1 MLRKLLP
8 FLTLT
13 AVLSAPLAANA
24 ASFHVRN
31 DTGGTIAY
39 LQVSPAEND
48 YWSHADEMLG
58 SDQYIHPG
66 ETWDFD
72 FAAGDDCV
80 FDMRA
85 VFTNG
90 RSITRYNVDFC
101 AYSSPIWTLY

>member
-1 MLRKLLP
+1 MLRKLVP

-13 AVLSAPLAANA
+13 AILCAPLAANA
-24 ASFHVRN
+24 ASFHVHN
-31 DTGGTIAY
+31 ESNATIAY
-39 LQVSPAEND
+39 LLVSPAENP

-58 SDQYIHPG
+58 SDQYIGPG
-66 ETWDFD
+66 QNWDFD

-90 RSITRYNVDFC
+90 QAIVRYNVDFC
-101 AYSSPIWTLY
+101 AYYSPIWTLY